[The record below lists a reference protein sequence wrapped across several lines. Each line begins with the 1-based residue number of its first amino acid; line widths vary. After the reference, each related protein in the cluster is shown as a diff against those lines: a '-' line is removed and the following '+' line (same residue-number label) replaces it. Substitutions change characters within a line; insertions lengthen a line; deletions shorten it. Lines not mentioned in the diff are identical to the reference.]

1 MADIESHKKLSPIV
15 TKLLLRRRK
24 LNIMLVF
31 ISQSYFK
38 VPKTKRLNAT
48 HYFIMKISNER
59 ELQQIASTQLANIG
73 LQDVPRTSLSIKIL
87 FDHPGD
93 IPNWPLGDVLE
104 WCPRN
109 VLIWRPWDVSGRLI
123 WDIPRRFSGRPLDVL
138 ENKLM

>member
-73 LQDVPRTSLSIKIL
+73 LQDVPRTSLTIKIL

-93 IPNWPLGDVLE
+93 FSNWPPGCFGMMSTE
-104 WCPRN
+104 CPNLTSKGCLWEVDLRH
-109 VLIWRPWDVSGRLI
+109 P
-123 WDIPRRFSGRPLDVL
+123 
-138 ENKLM
+138 